1 MVNIYTIALLNNLR
15 STRRCPANNPT
26 ARSSASCGGA
36 APPAGQTQTRNPG
49 PQLRA
54 ALARAPAPPPLPR
67 TEPAVAPRCG
77 AAQAVDGHE
86 PAQATGLPST
96 RTRPTLA
103 APRRSGGAPGAAPAT
118 KPRSTAAAR
127 RGAPSR
133 GTRSSRYLSSS
144 SPAQLPPGE
153 ARPSAPRPP
162 PRRRPLPPH
171 RAASSCAPAPTTPCC
186 LASLHRDTAHF
197 LPCGAPES
205 DAASAA
211 AAQPVSAER
220 AQTWKPPRR
229 AAPRGAAMAE
239 KLPEQMSDYQHVPPE
254 IVNESVGHADAKEEL
269 LDECES
275 IWRQMEECQSKL
287 TLLGTETLPESDA
300 KLSLLMMRVKA
311 LTAEY
316 NQWQKRSPEII
327 STNPEVLVALGKEEL
342 QKVKNGLEM
351 VLSTVQSKNKKL
363 REDLKREQQ
372 WHEEQQQIVDAL
384 NGIEEEMKNQVVQ
397 FSEKRAFQELKNKML
412 KLRTYKEELL
422 NALGE
427 FLEEHFPLP
436 EEDGSAK
443 KKKKNSSEEPAVELV
458 TLHEILEIL
467 INKLMST
474 PHEPYLTISDSFW
487 PPYIE
492 LLLRHGI
499 ALRHP
504 EDPNRIR
511 LEAFHQ

>member
-1 MVNIYTIALLNNLR
+1 
-15 STRRCPANNPT
+15 
-26 ARSSASCGGA
+26 
-36 APPAGQTQTRNPG
+36 
-49 PQLRA
+49 
-54 ALARAPAPPPLPR
+54 
-67 TEPAVAPRCG
+67 
-77 AAQAVDGHE
+77 
-86 PAQATGLPST
+86 
-96 RTRPTLA
+96 
-103 APRRSGGAPGAAPAT
+103 
-118 KPRSTAAAR
+118 
-127 RGAPSR
+127 
-133 GTRSSRYLSSS
+133 
-144 SPAQLPPGE
+144 
-153 ARPSAPRPP
+153 
-162 PRRRPLPPH
+162 
-171 RAASSCAPAPTTPCC
+171 
-186 LASLHRDTAHF
+186 
-197 LPCGAPES
+197 
-205 DAASAA
+205 
-211 AAQPVSAER
+211 
-220 AQTWKPPRR
+220 
-229 AAPRGAAMAE
+229 MAE

-327 STNPEVLVALGKEEL
+327 STNPDVLVALGKEEL

-372 WHEEQQQIVDAL
+372 WHEEQQQIVDVL

-492 LLLRHGI
+492 LLLRYGI

>member
-1 MVNIYTIALLNNLR
+1 
-15 STRRCPANNPT
+15 
-26 ARSSASCGGA
+26 
-36 APPAGQTQTRNPG
+36 
-49 PQLRA
+49 
-54 ALARAPAPPPLPR
+54 
-67 TEPAVAPRCG
+67 
-77 AAQAVDGHE
+77 
-86 PAQATGLPST
+86 
-96 RTRPTLA
+96 
-103 APRRSGGAPGAAPAT
+103 
-118 KPRSTAAAR
+118 
-127 RGAPSR
+127 
-133 GTRSSRYLSSS
+133 
-144 SPAQLPPGE
+144 
-153 ARPSAPRPP
+153 
-162 PRRRPLPPH
+162 
-171 RAASSCAPAPTTPCC
+171 
-186 LASLHRDTAHF
+186 
-197 LPCGAPES
+197 
-205 DAASAA
+205 
-211 AAQPVSAER
+211 
-220 AQTWKPPRR
+220 
-229 AAPRGAAMAE
+229 
-239 KLPEQMSDYQHVPPE
+239 MSDYQHVPPE
-254 IVNESVGHADAKEEL
+254 TVSESVCHTDAKEEL

-275 IWRQMEECQSKL
+275 IWKQMEECQSKL
-287 TLLGTETLPESDA
+287 TLLGTETVPESDA
-300 KLSLLMMRVKA
+300 KLSLLMTRVKA

-327 STNPEVLVALGKEEL
+327 STNPDVLVALGKEEL
-342 QKVKNGLEM
+342 QKVKNDLEV

-397 FSEKRAFQELKNKML
+397 FSEKRTFQELKNKML

-443 KKKKNSSEEPAVELV
+443 KKKKNSSEEPAVQLI

-492 LLLRHGI
+492 LLLRYGI